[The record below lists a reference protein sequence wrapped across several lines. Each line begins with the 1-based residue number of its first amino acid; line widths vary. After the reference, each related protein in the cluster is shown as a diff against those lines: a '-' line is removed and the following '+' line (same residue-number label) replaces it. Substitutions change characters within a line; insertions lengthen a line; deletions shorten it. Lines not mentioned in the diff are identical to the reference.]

1 VVWHVKRRFI
11 YLFIYLKRQC
21 HRPDTKIECNV
32 CIARGYRPDT
42 KIECNV
48 CIARGY
54 QPDTKIECN
63 VCIARGYQYGCTS
76 VYFKTKENKS
86 KTKPVRLVW
95 YKQNE
100 HRVTL
105 LQLFLET
112 NMYQTIRIMLFLL
125 SANE

>member
-1 VVWHVKRRFI
+1 MVWHVKRRFI
-11 YLFIYLKRQC
+11 YLYFLKRQC

-54 QPDTKIECN
+54 RPDTKIECN
-63 VCIARGYQYGCTS
+63 VCIGRGYQYGCTS

-86 KTKPVRLVW
+86 KTKPVRLV
-95 YKQNE
+95 
-100 HRVTL
+100 
-105 LQLFLET
+105 
-112 NMYQTIRIMLFLL
+112 
-125 SANE
+125 